1 MEDDIAAMAWIEQQV
16 LGLAARQGSLRS
28 SARRMEKEYR
38 LTLGFLGTGLFW
50 QTRVLALMYTLILHP
65 REHWRMEQGDLIYTE
80 IAKRWSLEGVDVITG
95 DEKYGNTVYG
105 FIHRLRNAI
114 AHAHITFLEDG
125 IEFSDGREGQDFY
138 RARLSRIQTEKFLEV
153 VGSVMA
159 NRRNWPRH

>member
-16 LGLAARQGSLRS
+16 LGRAAKGGRLRGT
-28 SARRMEKEYR
+28 ARSIEKEYR
-38 LTLGFLGTGLFW
+38 LTPGSLRTGLFW
-50 QTRVLALMYTLILHP
+50 QTRVLSLMYTLILHP
-65 REHWRMEQGDLIYTE
+65 REHWRMEQGDLIYAE

-95 DEKYGNTVYG
+95 DERYGHTIYG

-114 AHAHITFLEDG
+114 AHAHITFREDG
-125 IEFSDGREGQDFY
+125 IEFADGREGREFY
-138 RARLSRIQTEKFLEV
+138 RARLSRNQTENFLEV